1 MAKSVRD
8 GGLVKK
14 IIKGEVK
21 LPFSVKADNLRTDYT
36 WFNKK
41 IMKEGGSDSVGMS
54 REKDRGL
61 LWFHKRKR

>member
-8 GGLVKK
+8 ESLVRK
-14 IIKGEVK
+14 IINGKVK
-21 LPFSVKADNLRTDYT
+21 LPLSIKTDNLRTDYT